1 MEGTQFPK
9 GQDESKVIYLG
20 GGNSNMF
27 FILTP
32 IPGQSDPIWLA
43 HIFQVGWWKST
54 NSFTF

>member
-27 FILTP
+27 FIFTP
-32 IPGQSDPIWLA
+32 IPGEVIQFDLRIYFKW
-43 HIFQVGWWKST
+43 VGSTT